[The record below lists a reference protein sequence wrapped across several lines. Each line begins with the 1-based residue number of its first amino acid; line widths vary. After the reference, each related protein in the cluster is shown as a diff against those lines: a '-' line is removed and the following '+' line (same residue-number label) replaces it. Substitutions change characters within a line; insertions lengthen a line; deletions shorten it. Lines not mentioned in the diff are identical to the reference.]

1 MEKLKGALAVGFLRL
16 FALLPWGAVQATGS
30 AIGWLMWKLPNGS
43 REVVRI
49 NLAKCFPELSAAER
63 ERLVGQTLRDIGKTL
78 TESACAWI
86 WPVERTLGLVREVEG
101 LEVLQAALA
110 SGKGV
115 VGVASH
121 LGNWE
126 VLNHF
131 YCNQCKPIIFYRPPK
146 LKAVDDLLRALLPV
160 QPLAA
165 MAQNL
170 HWHYIL
176 PQTAGEC
183 APILL
188 DANTLAKG
196 CALQPDAVYCLPLP
210 RAAGLEGYYYA
221 RSMPTS
227 LQLAQAAELFDAHPL
242 VGVLGP
248 ALPLYA
254 GCAAEKARRWQQQK
268 PAVQAK
274 LSALDCPLPLDETP
288 PPLPNGS
295 CLLVRG
301 AAFPQ
306 GLPPLQ
312 TESDFWLVPL
322 LAQYNGYASATF
334 ETAAQCAAR
343 ADVLDAALAAQRG
356 VGPVFRLM
364 GRTVKN
370 ALRKRKE
377 SAR

>member
-131 YCNQCKPIIFYRPPK
+131 YCSQCKPIIFYRPPK
-146 LKAVDDLLRALLPV
+146 LKAVDELLRKQRVQLGNKVAASTKEGILSVIKEVRRGGVVGIPADPEPSRSSGVFVPFCGIQALTSKFVPGMLAGGKAVGVFLHALRLPDGSGYKV
-160 QPLAA
+160 ILEAAPEGMYSENVEEGVAA
-165 MAQNL
+165 MSEVVSRYVRSYPSQYM
-170 HWHYIL
+170 WSMKRFKKR
-176 PQTAGEC
+176 PEGE
-183 APILL
+183 
-188 DANTLAKG
+188 AKW
-196 CALQPDAVYCLPLP
+196 Y
-210 RAAGLEGYYYA
+210 
-221 RSMPTS
+221 
-227 LQLAQAAELFDAHPL
+227 
-242 VGVLGP
+242 
-248 ALPLYA
+248 
-254 GCAAEKARRWQQQK
+254 
-268 PAVQAK
+268 
-274 LSALDCPLPLDETP
+274 
-288 PPLPNGS
+288 
-295 CLLVRG
+295 
-301 AAFPQ
+301 
-306 GLPPLQ
+306 
-312 TESDFWLVPL
+312 
-322 LAQYNGYASATF
+322 
-334 ETAAQCAAR
+334 
-343 ADVLDAALAAQRG
+343 
-356 VGPVFRLM
+356 
-364 GRTVKN
+364 
-370 ALRKRKE
+370 
-377 SAR
+377 